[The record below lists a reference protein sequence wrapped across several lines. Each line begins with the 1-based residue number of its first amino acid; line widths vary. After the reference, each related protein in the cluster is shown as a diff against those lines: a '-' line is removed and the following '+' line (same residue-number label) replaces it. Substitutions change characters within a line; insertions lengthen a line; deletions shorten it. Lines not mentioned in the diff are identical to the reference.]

1 MNFLIKLIRNETKLT
16 LSATLSFIGLLY
28 FFQFYPN
35 VDFTA
40 QVVVI
45 TFFTNTLVYF
55 GIFSVV
61 ELKLQLIY
69 KIILAIFIL
78 AIPLFSGFKLDYIMA
93 FISSVL
99 IWVYTL
105 KIVPQLHDIENESN
119 LLVSINN
126 KLDLLLEKN
135 GKQPLK

>member
-1 MNFLIKLIRNETKLT
+1 
-16 LSATLSFIGLLY
+16 
-28 FFQFYPN
+28 
-35 VDFTA
+35 
-40 QVVVI
+40 
-45 TFFTNTLVYF
+45 LVYF